1 MSVIDPKR
9 TFKLI
14 AELETAAQ
22 RPPIYSN
29 DSAICGRGALLAA
42 NDLFFLFRFVE
53 FVDTEQGIHFRDNF
67 CVNVLV

>member
-29 DSAICGRGALLAA
+29 DPAICGRGALLAA
-42 NDLFFLFRFVE
+42 NDLFFWRFGD
-53 FVDTEQGIHFRDNF
+53 FDIEQGIHFRDNF

>member
-1 MSVIDPKR
+1 MSVPDPKR
-9 TFKLI
+9 AFKLI

-29 DSAICGRGALLAA
+29 GPAICGRGALLAA
-42 NDLFFLFRFVE
+42 NDLFFFFRFGD
-53 FVDTEQGIHFRDNF
+53 FDIEQGIHFRDNF